1 MKTEISRA
9 GDETGIFLHLFIS
22 KKLFGIF
29 MIFENIPTSN
39 TVKRISIQCSII
51 ETDKLEFPQ
60 TGWRAFS
67 SGKAE
72 YILRIL

>member
-29 MIFENIPTSN
+29 IIFGNIPTSN
-39 TVKRISIQCSII
+39 TVNTII
-51 ETDKLEFPQ
+51 ATNLDFEIV
-60 TGWRAFS
+60 GS
-67 SGKAE
+67 
-72 YILRIL
+72 